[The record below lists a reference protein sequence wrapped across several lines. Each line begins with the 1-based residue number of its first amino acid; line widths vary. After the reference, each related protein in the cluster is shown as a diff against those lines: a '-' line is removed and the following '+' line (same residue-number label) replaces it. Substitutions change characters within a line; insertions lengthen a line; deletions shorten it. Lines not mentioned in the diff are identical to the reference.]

1 MIGIIIVTH
10 NTLAS
15 TLVATAEKIVGPLE
29 QVRAIDIDNSCQNVE
44 SIQQQLGETINA
56 MKKEGLQVLIATD
69 MFGGTP
75 SNISLSFFEPEK
87 VEIISGVNLP
97 MILKLA
103 SERQQRELGSLA
115 KFITEYGRKNIFSAT
130 EFLGQ

>member
-10 NTLAS
+10 HSLARHLKETAEQIIGPLPGIES
-15 TLVATAEKIVGPLE
+15 FSISQQDDVEEVKKNLATA
-29 QVRAIDIDNSCQNVE
+29 
-44 SIQQQLGETINA
+44 INR
-56 MKKEGLQVLIATD
+56 MKKNGLDVMILTD

-97 MILKLA
+97 MVLKLA
-103 SERQQRELGSLA
+103 AERQKQSLHELTNY
-115 KFITEYGRKNIFSAT
+115 ITEYGRKNIFSAI

>member
-10 NTLAS
+10 HSLAKN
-15 TLVATAEKIVGPLE
+15 LKETAEQIVGPLPE
-29 QVRAIDIDNSCQNVE
+29 MESFSISQQDDVEMVKKSLAAAINK
-44 SIQQQLGETINA
+44 
-56 MKKEGLQVLIATD
+56 MKKNGLEVMILTD

-103 SERQQRELGSLA
+103 TERQKQSLNELTA
-115 KFITEYGRKNIFSAT
+115 YITEYGRKNIF
-130 EFLGQ
+130 

>member
-10 NTLAS
+10 HSLAKN
-15 TLVATAEKIVGPLE
+15 LKETAEQIVGPLPE
-29 QVRAIDIDNSCQNVE
+29 MESFSISQQDDVEKVKKSLAAAINK
-44 SIQQQLGETINA
+44 
-56 MKKEGLQVLIATD
+56 MKKQGLEVMILTD

-103 SERQQRELGSLA
+103 TERQKQSLHELTA
-115 KFITEYGRKNIFSAT
+115 YITEYGRKNIFSAI
-130 EFLGQ
+130 EFLGK

>member
-10 NTLAS
+10 HSLAKN
-15 TLVATAEKIVGPLE
+15 LKETAEQVVGPLPEIESFSISE
-29 QVRAIDIDNSCQNVE
+29 QDDVEMVKKSLAAAINK
-44 SIQQQLGETINA
+44 
-56 MKKEGLQVLIATD
+56 MKKNGLKVMILTD

-103 SERQQRELGSLA
+103 TERQKQSLSELTMY
-115 KFITEYGRKNIFSAT
+115 ITEYGRKNIFSAI
-130 EFLGQ
+130 EFLGK

>member
-10 NTLAS
+10 HTLAKN
-15 TLVATAEKIVGPLE
+15 LKETAEQIIGPLPE
-29 QVRAIDIDNSCQNVE
+29 IESFSISQRDDVEVVKKHLAAAINK
-44 SIQQQLGETINA
+44 
-56 MKKEGLQVLIATD
+56 MKKNGRKVMILTD

-103 SERQQRELGSLA
+103 TERQKQSLMELTA
-115 KFITEYGRKNIFSAT
+115 YITEYGRKNIFSAI
-130 EFLGQ
+130 EFLGK

>member
-10 NTLAS
+10 HSLAKN
-15 TLVATAEKIVGPLE
+15 LKETAEQIVGPLPEIESFSISE
-29 QVRAIDIDNSCQNVE
+29 QDDVE
-44 SIQQQLGETINA
+44 KVKKSLAAVINT
-56 MKKEGLQVLIATD
+56 MKKNGLKVMILTD

-75 SNISLSFFEPEK
+75 SNISFSFFEPEK

-103 SERQQRELGSLA
+103 TERQKQSLSELTMY
-115 KFITEYGRKNIFSAT
+115 ITEYGRKNIFSAI
-130 EFLGQ
+130 EFLGK

>member
-10 NTLAS
+10 HSLAKN
-15 TLVATAEKIVGPLE
+15 LKETAEQVVGPLPEIESFSISE
-29 QVRAIDIDNSCQNVE
+29 QDDVEMVKKSLAAAINK
-44 SIQQQLGETINA
+44 
-56 MKKEGLQVLIATD
+56 MKKNGLKVMILTD

-75 SNISLSFFEPEK
+75 SNISFSFFEPEK

-103 SERQQRELGSLA
+103 TERQKQSLSELTMY
-115 KFITEYGRKNIFSAT
+115 ITEYGRKNIFSAI
-130 EFLGQ
+130 EFLGK

>member
-10 NTLAS
+10 HSLARH
-15 TLVATAEKIVGPLE
+15 LKETAEQIVGPLPE
-29 QVRAIDIDNSCQNVE
+29 IESFSISQQDDVEEVKKNLGAAINR
-44 SIQQQLGETINA
+44 
-56 MKKEGLQVLIATD
+56 MKKNGLDVMILTD

-75 SNISLSFFEPEK
+75 SNISLSFFEPER

-97 MILKLA
+97 MVLKLA
-103 SERQQRELGSLA
+103 AEQQKQNLSELTNY
-115 KFITEYGRKNIFSAT
+115 ITEYGRKNIFSAI

>member
-10 NTLAS
+10 HSLARH
-15 TLVATAEKIVGPLE
+15 LKETAEQIVGPLPE
-29 QVRAIDIDNSCQNVE
+29 IESFSISQQDDVEEVKKNLGAAINR
-44 SIQQQLGETINA
+44 
-56 MKKEGLQVLIATD
+56 MKKNGLDIMILTD

-75 SNISLSFFEPEK
+75 SNISLSFFEPER

-97 MILKLA
+97 MVLKLA
-103 SERQQRELGSLA
+103 AERQKQNLGELTNY
-115 KFITEYGRKNIFSAT
+115 ITEYGRKNIFSAI

>member
-10 NTLAS
+10 HSLAKN
-15 TLVATAEKIVGPLE
+15 LKETAEQIVGPLPE
-29 QVRAIDIDNSCQNVE
+29 MESFSISQQDNVE
-44 SIQQQLGETINA
+44 EVKKSLESAIHK
-56 MKKEGLQVLIATD
+56 MKKKGFEVMILTD

-75 SNISLSFFEPEK
+75 SNISLSFFEPDK
-87 VEIISGVNLP
+87 VEIVSGVNLP

-103 SERQQRELGSLA
+103 TERKKQSLRELTTY
-115 KFITEYGRKNIFSAT
+115 ITEYGRKNIFSAI

>member
-10 NTLAS
+10 HSLAKN
-15 TLVATAEKIVGPLE
+15 LKETAEQIVGPLPVME
-29 QVRAIDIDNSCQNVE
+29 SFSISQQDDVEEVKKSLAAAINK
-44 SIQQQLGETINA
+44 
-56 MKKEGLQVLIATD
+56 MKKNGLEVMILTD

-103 SERQQRELGSLA
+103 TERQKQSLGELTA
-115 KFITEYGRKNIFSAT
+115 YITEYGRKNIFSAI
-130 EFLGQ
+130 EFLGK

>member
-10 NTLAS
+10 HSLARYLKETAEQIIGPLPGIES
-15 TLVATAEKIVGPLE
+15 FSISQQDDVEEVKKNLATA
-29 QVRAIDIDNSCQNVE
+29 
-44 SIQQQLGETINA
+44 INR
-56 MKKEGLQVLIATD
+56 MKKNGLDVMILTD

-75 SNISLSFFEPEK
+75 SNISLSFFEPER

-97 MILKLA
+97 MVLKLA
-103 SERQQRELGSLA
+103 AEQQKQNLSELTNY
-115 KFITEYGRKNIFSAT
+115 ITEYGRKNIFSAI

>member
-10 NTLAS
+10 HSLARH
-15 TLVATAEKIVGPLE
+15 LKETAEQIIGPLPE
-29 QVRAIDIDNSCQNVE
+29 IESFSISQQDDVEEVKKKLAAAINK
-44 SIQQQLGETINA
+44 
-56 MKKEGLQVLIATD
+56 MKKNGLDVMILTD

-103 SERQQRELGSLA
+103 AERQKQSLHELTNY
-115 KFITEYGRKNIFSAT
+115 ITEYGRKNIFSAI
-130 EFLGQ
+130 EFLRQ

>member
-10 NTLAS
+10 HSLAKN
-15 TLVATAEKIVGPLE
+15 LKETAEQIVGPLPE
-29 QVRAIDIDNSCQNVE
+29 MKSFSISQQDDAEEVKKSLAAAIHK
-44 SIQQQLGETINA
+44 
-56 MKKEGLQVLIATD
+56 MKKNGLKVMILTD

-103 SERQQRELGSLA
+103 TERQKQSLHELTTY
-115 KFITEYGRKNIFSAT
+115 ITEYGRKNIFSAI
-130 EFLGQ
+130 EFLEQ

>member
-10 NTLAS
+10 HSLAEN
-15 TLVATAEKIVGPLE
+15 LKETAEQIVGPLPE
-29 QVRAIDIDNSCQNVE
+29 METFSISQQDDVEEVKKNLATAINK
-44 SIQQQLGETINA
+44 
-56 MKKEGLQVLIATD
+56 MKKRGLEVMILTD

-103 SERQQRELGSLA
+103 MERQKQSLSELASY
-115 KFITEYGRKNIFSAT
+115 ITEYGRKNIFSAI
-130 EFLGQ
+130 EFLGK